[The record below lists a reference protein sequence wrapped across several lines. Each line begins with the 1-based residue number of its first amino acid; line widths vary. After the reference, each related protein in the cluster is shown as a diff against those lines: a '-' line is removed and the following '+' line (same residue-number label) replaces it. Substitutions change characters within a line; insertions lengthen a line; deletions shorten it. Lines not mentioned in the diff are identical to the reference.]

1 MQKEEL
7 AMYLTNMYAGSR
19 TYTFE
24 IKSSASFGVRDLAIT
39 EETRSNDGNKIEVTL
54 SVSSEYLL
62 IFAEMVNAAARFVAD
77 SKPTDTTS
85 SKDSETR
92 TNERV
97 KAYTI
102 AEKRNEHPEAYAAW
116 TPEEEAELKRLKS
129 EGKSTREI
137 SEILQRSKGAI
148 GSRLSKMGLV

>member
-1 MQKEEL
+1 
-7 AMYLTNMYAGSR
+7 
-19 TYTFE
+19 
-24 IKSSASFGVRDLAIT
+24 
-39 EETRSNDGNKIEVTL
+39 
-54 SVSSEYLL
+54 LL

-102 AEKRNEHPEAYAAW
+102 AEKRNEQPEAYAAW
-116 TPEEEAELKRLKS
+116 TPRKKLN
-129 EGKSTREI
+129 
-137 SEILQRSKGAI
+137 
-148 GSRLSKMGLV
+148 